1 MKVTRAPIEDRSPC
15 PVRGILTQVGDKW
28 STLVILEIA
37 AHDGPLRFSEL
48 KRNVRGI
55 SQRMLTETVRD
66 LERNGIL
73 TRTMYPTIPP
83 KVEYALTQ
91 LGRSLVTP
99 IRALVSWARDHR
111 PEIMGAREHFDAA
124 RPFNQRHK

>member
-1 MKVTRAPIEDRSPC
+1 MKVTNPPIEDRSPC

-28 STLVILEIA
+28 STLVILAIA
-37 AHDGPLRFSEL
+37 THDGPLRFSEL
-48 KRNVRGI
+48 KRNVGGI
-55 SQRMLTETVRD
+55 SQRMLTETLRD
-66 LERNGIL
+66 LERNGVL

-91 LGRSLVTP
+91 LGQSLVTP

-111 PEIMGAREHFDAA
+111 SEIMGAREHFDAG
-124 RPFNQRHK
+124 RPADQKHE